1 MNLSL
6 PTFVRRRTASALLVL
21 WGAIASFAVHA
32 ELPAEQTRIEP
43 LLPANDLRLYLT
55 DPSMGHLVDGRVH
68 IIDGTKMRY
77 LGLIGT
83 GFAASTVLSPDRKH
97 LFVATT
103 YHSRLQRGTRTD
115 VVEIYRTDDLTF
127 EREIEIPAKHAQG
140 LQIKVLMQ
148 PSADGR
154 FLLIQNATPATSVT
168 VVDLAANKVTA
179 EIANPGCWGTLPWP
193 KNASRFSTVC
203 GDGTLQTFDLDAAGK
218 QAGSQ
223 RSAPFIDTDTDRVFM
238 HYEMVDTRATLVSFY
253 GTVHRINLS
262 GDQPSFAPTWSLLD
276 AATKKQGWRP
286 GGYEL
291 FTVDPRTDRMYIGMH
306 GKGVEG
312 THKNPAE
319 QIWAVDLSQQK
330 RLSRTP
336 GHTAIAMTLTRG
348 DKPQLILLSG
358 ADNTLVALDVG
369 KPGGLAKP
377 IQKSGPFGETPVY
390 LESH

>member
-1 MNLSL
+1 MNPSL
-6 PTFVRRRTASALLVL
+6 PALVRRRTASALLVL
-21 WGAIASFAVHA
+21 CGAIASVAVHA
-32 ELPAEQTRIEP
+32 ELPVEQNRIEP

-55 DPSMGHLVDGRVH
+55 DPVMGHLVDGRVH
-68 IIDGTKMRY
+68 IIDGGKMRY

-83 GFAASTVLSPDRKH
+83 GFSASTVLSPDRQH
-97 LFVATT
+97 LYVATT

-140 LQIKVLMQ
+140 LQIKALMQ

-168 VVDLAANKVTA
+168 VVDLAAGKVTA
-179 EIANPGCWGTLPWP
+179 EIPNPGCWGTLPWP
-193 KNASRFSTVC
+193 QKATRFSSVC
-203 GDGTLQTFDLDAAGK
+203 GDGTLQTFDVDAQGQA
-218 QAGSQ
+218 AGSQ
-223 RSAPFIDTDTDRVFM
+223 RSNRFFDPDTDPVFM
-238 HYEMVDTRATLVSFY
+238 HYEMVDNRATLVSYY

-262 GDQPSFAPTWSLLD
+262 GEQPSFAPTWSLLD
-276 AATKKQGWRP
+276 GATKKQGWRP
-286 GGYEL
+286 GGFAL
-291 FTVDPRTDRMYIGMH
+291 FAVDKRTDRLYIGMH
-306 GKGVEG
+306 AKGAEG
-312 THKNPAE
+312 THKTPAE
-319 QIWAVDLSQQK
+319 QIWTVDLSQQK

-336 GHTAIAMTLTRG
+336 GHAALSMTLTHSE
-348 DKPQLILLSG
+348 KPQLILLNA

-377 IQKSGPFGETPVY
+377 IQKSAPFGETPVY

>member
-21 WGAIASFAVHA
+21 WGAIASVAVHA
-32 ELPAEQTRIEP
+32 ELPAEQTRMEP

-55 DPSMGHLVDGRVH
+55 DPSMWHLVDGRVH

-223 RSAPFIDTDTDRVFM
+223 RSARFFDPNADPVFM

-291 FTVDPRTDRMYIGMH
+291 FAVDPRTDRMYIGMH

-390 LESH
+390 LESQ

>member
-6 PTFVRRRTASALLVL
+6 PTLVRRRTASALLVL
-21 WGAIASFAVHA
+21 WGAIASVAVHA
-32 ELPAEQTRIEP
+32 ELPAEQIRIEP

-103 YHSRLQRGTRTD
+103 YHSRLQRGTRSD

-140 LQIKVLMQ
+140 LQIKALMQ

-168 VVDLAANKVTA
+168 VVDLVAGQVTT

-193 KNASRFSTVC
+193 KNATRFSSIC
-203 GDGTLQTFDLDAAGK
+203 GDGTLMTYDLDATGK
-218 QAGSQ
+218 PAGSQ
-223 RSAPFIDTDTDRVFM
+223 RSPRFFDPDTDPVFM
-238 HYEMVDTRATLVSFY
+238 HYEMVDTRATLVSYY

-262 GDQPSFAPTWSLLD
+262 GELPSFAPTWSLVD
-276 AATKKQGWRP
+276 TATKKQGWRP

-291 FTVDPRTDRMYIGMH
+291 FAVDPKTDRLYIGMH
-306 GKGVEG
+306 GKGAEG

-336 GHTAIAMTLTRG
+336 GHTAISMALTHG

-358 ADNTLVALDVG
+358 ADNTLVALDVV

-377 IQKSGPFGETPVY
+377 IQKSAPFGETPVY
-390 LESH
+390 LEAH